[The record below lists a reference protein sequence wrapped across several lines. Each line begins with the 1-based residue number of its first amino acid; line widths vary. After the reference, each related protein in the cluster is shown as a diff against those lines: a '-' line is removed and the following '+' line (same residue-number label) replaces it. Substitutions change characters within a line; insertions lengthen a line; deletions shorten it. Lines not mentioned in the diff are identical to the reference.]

1 MRSSR
6 DGTVSPSTAIWAAE
20 SVRERRRDGLSTER
34 RCTVVLL
41 PYCLLVRGRAGPV
54 GSVYDSAQ
62 PPARSADSAY
72 VPRGALAAAK
82 SAQATRCGYRKY
94 QK

>member
-62 PPARSADSAY
+62 PPAQRRFSVCTARRA
-72 VPRGALAAAK
+72 G
-82 SAQATRCGYRKY
+82 RCQECPGYTVWV
-94 QK
+94 